1 MSEAGSQ
8 GARMPSVSTTLSRQL
23 TDILLREQAT
33 CQALLD
39 TVEAER
45 HAIKTLAIG
54 EFHPINVR
62 RIAVL
67 EQLRTIAD
75 ARELA
80 VRQVADA
87 ASLPGPISSLQML
100 LDRWKEPEAPA
111 IRRQYEAVLVT
122 AKRAREEIKL
132 NVALIENFRSFIEQA
147 LTAGATAMTDGKAYN
162 RTGKPASV
170 DSMSAVL
177 YQQG

>member
-1 MSEAGSQ
+1 MSEASSQ
-8 GARMPSVSTTLSRQL
+8 GARMSSVSTALSTQL
-23 TDILLREQAT
+23 VDILLREQAS
-33 CQALLD
+33 CHALLE

-54 EFHPINVR
+54 EFHQINVR

-75 ARELA
+75 AREQT
-80 VRQVADA
+80 VRRVADA
-87 ASLPGPISSLQML
+87 ASLPGPISSLQVL
-100 LDRWKEPEAPA
+100 LDRWKGPDVTA
-111 IRRQYEAVLVT
+111 IRRHYDAVMVT

-132 NVALIENFRSFIEQA
+132 NVVLIENFRGFIEQA
-147 LTAGATAMTDGKAYN
+147 LTAGATAMTDGKAYG
-162 RTGKPASV
+162 RTGKPASAHTL
-170 DSMSAVL
+170 SAVL

>member
-23 TDILLREQAT
+23 IDILLQEQAT
-33 CQALLD
+33 CQALLE

-45 HAIKTLAIG
+45 HAIKALAIG

-67 EQLRTIAD
+67 EQLRSIAD

-87 ASLPGPISSLQML
+87 ASLPGSISSLQLL
-100 LDRWKEPEAPA
+100 LDRWKGPDVTA
-111 IRRQYEAVLVT
+111 IRRQYDAVLVT

-132 NVALIENFRSFIEQA
+132 NVALIENFRGFIEQA
-147 LTAGATAMTDGKAYN
+147 LTAGASAMTDGNAYN

-170 DSMSAVL
+170 SPMSAVL

>member
-1 MSEAGSQ
+1 
-8 GARMPSVSTTLSRQL
+8 MPSVSTTLSTQL
-23 TDILLREQAT
+23 IDILLREQAT

-45 HAIKTLAIG
+45 HAIKALAIG

-67 EQLRTIAD
+67 ERLQTIAD
-75 ARELA
+75 ARELM
-80 VRQVADA
+80 VRRVAEE
-87 ASLPGPISSLQML
+87 ASLPGPIPSLQIL
-100 LDRWKEPEAPA
+100 LDRWKGPDVTA
-111 IRRQYEAVLVT
+111 IRRQYDAVLVT

-132 NVALIENFRSFIEQA
+132 NVALIENFRGFIEQA
-147 LTAGATAMTDGKAYN
+147 LTAGSAATTDGNTYN
-162 RTGKPASV
+162 RTGKPASAHQV
-170 DSMSAVL
+170 SAVL

>member
-1 MSEAGSQ
+1 
-8 GARMPSVSTTLSRQL
+8 MPSVSTTLSRQL
-23 TDILLREQAT
+23 IDILLQEQAT
-33 CQALLD
+33 CQALLE

-67 EQLRTIAD
+67 EQLRSIAD

-87 ASLPGPISSLQML
+87 AALPGSISSLHML
-100 LDRWKEPEAPA
+100 LDRWKGPDVTA
-111 IRRQYEAVLVT
+111 IRRHYDAVLVT

-132 NVALIENFRSFIEQA
+132 NVALIENFRGFIEQA
-147 LTAGATAMTDGKAYN
+147 LTAGASAMTDGNAYS
-162 RTGKPASV
+162 RTGKLASA
-170 DSMSAVL
+170 SPMSAVL